1 MLIRIKKMQFLV
13 GICLILQ
20 IILSSLFLPF
30 HFIAMFLSIVIII
43 WQRRFCVLQIRY
55 HYCAVILYIY
65 RLFVM
70 LVLTYS
76 FFEMLYLFLT
86 LYVGLIL
93 ILLSLKT
100 FL

>member
-55 HYCAVILYIY
+55 HYYAVILYIY

-70 LVLTYS
+70 LVLTLAVTS
-76 FFEMLYLFLT
+76 T
-86 LYVGLIL
+86 LCAPTNGIGVRAKSKI
-93 ILLSLKT
+93 
-100 FL
+100 

>member
-55 HYCAVILYIY
+55 LLYSYLYIY